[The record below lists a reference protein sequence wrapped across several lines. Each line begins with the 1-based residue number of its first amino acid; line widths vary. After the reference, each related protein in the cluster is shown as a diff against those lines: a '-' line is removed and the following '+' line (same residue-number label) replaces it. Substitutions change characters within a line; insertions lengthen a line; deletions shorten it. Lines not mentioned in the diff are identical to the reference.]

1 MAPAGR
7 ESIRKI
13 FLSRHSSVSERTA
26 AALLG
31 CSILQIRR
39 EIADGAIVA
48 ASTGLGVRISRAE
61 MIAAALRTWSHAT
74 IEEAL
79 AADVERVLPEAF
91 RLTELRARVPRY
103 QSEMLQYFARRD
115 RRSVDDVIARQFED
129 LAGAHSEELAREIP
143 NFSAA
148 LSWPDWN

>member
-1 MAPAGR
+1 MRAYPIGYACEVRAMAPAGR

-91 RLTELRARVPRY
+91 RLTELR
-103 QSEMLQYFARRD
+103 
-115 RRSVDDVIARQFED
+115 
-129 LAGAHSEELAREIP
+129 
-143 NFSAA
+143 
-148 LSWPDWN
+148 